1 MNVNLGDADA
11 GVSVAI
17 WVLNDYFQELQR
29 IGRLPQ
35 RVTLQS
41 NIGGQASDVT
51 LLMDPPRFEMVK
63 PASGEPYTRMQF
75 TGSTEVR
82 PAGDPSA
89 TPQTS
94 PLDVTAKLAIVLVPT
109 SGTSV
114 VGIEYQGIDEPPS
127 GPLSAGDVD
136 ALFATADFLAVI
148 AAMRL
153 DLASILVLGLSISR
167 ADGSPTADWQ
177 VVLTMMPGGSDTDD
191 AFAVTVGLPSSTSVP
206 VVRESFVAK
215 QTGLGLAYNRS
226 FLDLML
232 SQGAAARVGTK
243 VDDAKITRLML
254 QMTDTAI
261 QVDGHSVREVTALP
275 DVDVDFVGPMH
286 PFLVRGTTVMSFDM
300 KDVVVDVDD
309 SDEIFYAIAKWFFTI
324 VAGAFLISGFAS
336 LTIAGIV
343 LWVTAVQKFWGAD
356 VEIGNAPGLVRDSLA
371 TSLANEASLLAFTL
385 DDDYTAGSV
394 TLDATPDRLEVSQG
408 SMVFAAQV
416 LVKPMMMRLASAE
429 YSKKLRRF
437 VIFELE
443 DGRRF
448 RAQELARLMASGK
461 ITVPGFHQVDGNY
474 LRANPDDAEANN
486 LLREWKANITEEVVV
501 KSVRQ

>member
-29 IGRLPQ
+29 AGRLPKN
-35 RVTLQS
+35 VTLPS
-41 NIGGQASDVT
+41 TIDGVPSEVT
-51 LLMDPPRFEMVK
+51 LVLDPPRFEMAK
-63 PASGEPYTRMQF
+63 PSGGDPYTRLLL
-75 TGSTEVR
+75 TGSVEVR
-82 PAGDPSA
+82 PAGDPNA

-94 PLDVTAKLAIVLVPT
+94 VLDIKARLAVVIVPT
-109 SGTSV
+109 GNNRP
-114 VGIEYQGIDEPPS
+114 VGIEYQGVDGAPS
-127 GPLSAGDVD
+127 APLRAADVD
-136 ALFATADFLAVI
+136 TLFATADFEAVI
-148 AAMRL
+148 AATRI
-153 DLASILVLGLSISR
+153 DLAGILVLGLSISR
-167 ADGSPTADWQ
+167 ADGTPVTDWK
-177 VVLTMMPGGSDTDD
+177 VVLTLMPGGDDTDD
-191 AFAVTVGLPSSTSVP
+191 AFALTVGPPSTTSVP
-206 VVRESFVAK
+206 VLKESFVAK
-215 QTGLGLAYNRS
+215 QTGLGLAYNRG
-226 FLDLML
+226 FLDAML
-232 SQGAAARVGTK
+232 GQGAAARVGTK
-243 VDDAKITRLML
+243 VDDAKITRLLL

-261 QVDGHSVREVTALP
+261 QVDGHAVREVTALP

-286 PFLVRGTTVMSFDM
+286 PFLVRGTTVMNFDM

-309 SDEIFYAIAKWFFTI
+309 SDEIFYAVAKWFVTI

-343 LWVTAVQKFWGAD
+343 LWATAVQAFWGAD
-356 VEIGNAPGLVRDSLA
+356 VDIGNAPGLVKDSLA
-371 TSLANEASLLAFTL
+371 ASLANEASLLATTL
-385 DDDYTAGSV
+385 DDDYPEGSV
-394 TLDATPDRLEVSQG
+394 TFDATPDRLVVSQG
-408 SMVFAAQV
+408 NIVFAAQV
-416 LVKPMMMRLASAE
+416 LVKPLMMRLAAAE

-501 KSVRQ
+501 QSLRH